1 MARASAQSTGG
12 GSYTAT
18 ADTRF
23 ASVDLTTVPGVL
35 FDQLVDAGVG
45 VAQAQL
51 DSLGQSAA
59 YASTPYPSGSVV
71 ALPGLLAGLT
81 GGKLP
86 SLPGYPLIASSSDPL
101 RPTASAGVGPLRL
114 EAHSSSTASA
124 GSATDG
130 VSQATAAVGWDA
142 GRQVATAHAEAA
154 LPSVTVVD
162 GLSIFGLHA
171 VADARQG
178 PDGELHRSSSFELA
192 GLEVLGVRVALTA
205 DQLSIGDRA
214 VPLGPG
220 LGGVLRPLLQR
231 LAAQGTTV
239 ELVPATTTDDGVQS
253 AGVRISRTVQLG
265 PEAVVA
271 RVTLGAVAASVDNQ
285 AYADPPPPGPDV
297 TSPPAPMPAASLSP
311 LPLDG
316 GDLLLPPPADAGSPA
331 ADPVHTTPVV
341 SMDRGLAAD
350 VPITGLYPL
359 LVLAGCLV
367 VAVGRGF
374 SRLGVRP

>member
-1 MARASAQSTGG
+1 
-12 GSYTAT
+12 
-18 ADTRF
+18 
-23 ASVDLTTVPGVL
+23 
-35 FDQLVDAGVG
+35 
-45 VAQAQL
+45 
-51 DSLGQSAA
+51 
-59 YASTPYPSGSVV
+59 
-71 ALPGLLAGLT
+71 
-81 GGKLP
+81 
-86 SLPGYPLIASSSDPL
+86 
-101 RPTASAGVGPLRL
+101 
-114 EAHSSSTASA
+114 
-124 GSATDG
+124 
-130 VSQATAAVGWDA
+130 
-142 GRQVATAHAEAA
+142 
-154 LPSVTVVD
+154 
-162 GLSIFGLHA
+162 